1 MKSAEE
7 LLAVQDSLAAAG
19 ASADASASA
28 LLNKKQ
34 TLLMALGW
42 AYNGNPEIRTIPEPD
57 MGKLETYQFEADLEL
72 AVGANYEVSDIRRT
86 DKSEFNGTQDKQ
98 RQIREKENEVR
109 IQMEYL
115 YKDLQQ
121 KVLLIKRLH
130 NFHVFC
136 ESKKLDKDNTARCL
150 LLRFPFSK
158 IVKHV
163 DDNDLAEL
171 VILLN

>member
-1 MKSAEE
+1 MDRYN
-7 LLAVQDSLAAAG
+7 AV
-19 ASADASASA
+19 
-28 LLNKKQ
+28 
-34 TLLMALGW
+34 LMATRSLYK
-42 AYNGNPEIRTIPEPD
+42 AQLIKGNDVFEECL
-57 MGKLETYQFEADLEL
+57 KLKINTYYRNPSMF
-72 AVGANYEVSDIRRT
+72 
-86 DKSEFNGTQDKQ
+86 
-98 RQIREKENEVR
+98 
-109 IQMEYL
+109 

-136 ESKKLDKDNTARCL
+136 ESQKLDKDNTARCL